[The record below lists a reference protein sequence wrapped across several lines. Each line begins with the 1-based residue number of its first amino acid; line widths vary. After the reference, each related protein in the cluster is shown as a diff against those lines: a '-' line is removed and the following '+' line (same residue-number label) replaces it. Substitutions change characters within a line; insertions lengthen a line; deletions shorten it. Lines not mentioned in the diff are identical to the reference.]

1 VTAHVAERGEGR
13 GRVVLR
19 LTGTDGANE
28 HAIRAAIRIA
38 KAFHSEIESLFVYDR
53 QIFDAAGYSFVREIG
68 MTQAGR
74 LAPHRAQAQAKVHA
88 DVDGAKTATAINVAT
103 VARQFDLVARRLQR
117 WVHDLAAQEDVP
129 VQDRLVHDTPL
140 RALRVACQMSGPWNV
155 VALAEPFTAQS
166 LTGLDM
172 LFERVTGMTGVVLV
186 GPRAAATNGP
196 VVAVIE
202 DVERVSGML
211 RTAERLA
218 SVHGAD
224 VVLAV
229 AAPSRVA
236 QSWLKGEVIDAAAG
250 DHGAGV
256 VELGCAGGG
265 TAVLAEALRQLR
277 PGFVIAEHGGLLL
290 PHTGDLKPLAAAL
303 SCPLL
308 VVR

>member
-1 VTAHVAERGEGR
+1 MTAHVAERGEGR

-53 QIFDAAGYSFVREIG
+53 QIFDAAGYSFVREIAIA
-68 MTQAGR
+68 QAGR
-74 LAPHRAQAQAKVHA
+74 MIPHRAHAKAHA
-88 DVDGAKTATAINVAT
+88 DVEGAKTSTTINVAAVT
-103 VARQFDLVARRLQR
+103 RQFDLVARRLQR

-166 LTGLDM
+166 LAGLDV

-202 DVERVSGML
+202 DVERVSGMV

-229 AAPSRVA
+229 AAPSRAA
-236 QSWLKGEVIDAAAG
+236 QSWLRGEVIDAATG
-250 DHGAGV
+250 GHGAGV
-256 VELGCAGGG
+256 VELGRAGGG
-265 TAVLAEALRQLR
+265 TAVLAEALRQLH